1 MDIFLHTS
9 PLVKYT
15 RNTDNRYLLSFLK
28 GDHYFPD
35 IHFDTEHNCL
45 IGGFDLCQLLGS
57 RILSKIGV
65 SAELHPSLYRCT
77 CLSYLPS
84 SVFRHHHYGAI
95 LSHGCF
101 PISNCDRL
109 PPIIWETGMLG
120 LEHLYYFYPQTE
132 TAERAW
138 KIEIEVKQQIGQQA
152 ALIGISY
159 PAAADRFRDLLPS
172 LAEKVRVLP
181 HFLPHLKLSDW
192 NSVVRKYTHRS
203 KIKLTFVGNQ
213 AKRKGLADLYQALQ
227 RLSPNLQDMLEITV
241 VSSFLDGFI
250 PTPPHLSITYC
261 CDLQPS
267 EINSILESTH
277 IYCMP
282 SRSESYG
289 LVYVEA
295 MAAGC
300 TVIAPRREAQ
310 NYLLDRGKS
319 GLLVEPNNIEA
330 LVSALMIAITE
341 PENCLQLARNAW
353 ERVQTH
359 LGPEAAAVA
368 YRSAFQELAS

>member
-9 PLVKYT
+9 PLAKYT
-15 RNTDNRYLLSFLK
+15 RNTDSRYLFSFFE
-28 GDHYFPD
+28 GNHYFPD
-35 IHFDTEHNCL
+35 IHFDTEPSL
-45 IGGFDLCQLLGS
+45 LTGGLDLCQLLGS
-57 RILSKIGV
+57 RILSKFGV
-65 SAELHPSLYRCT
+65 SVHSHRSLYRYSS
-77 CLSYLPS
+77 LSYLS
-84 SVFRHHHYGAI
+84 SSAFRHHQYEAI
-95 LSHGCF
+95 LSHGYF
-101 PISNCDRL
+101 PVSNSDNL

-120 LEHLYYFYPQTE
+120 LEFLNYFHPQAA

-138 KIEIEVKQQIGQQA
+138 KIEREVKQQIGQRA

-192 NSVVRKYTHRS
+192 DRVVSKYTHRN
-203 KIKLTFVGNQ
+203 KVKLTFIGNQ
-213 AKRKGLADLYQALQ
+213 AKRKGLEDLYTALQ
-227 RLSPNLQDMLEITV
+227 QLSSDLQDILEITV

-250 PTPPHLSITYC
+250 PIPPHLSITYSR
-261 CDLQPS
+261 DLKPS
-267 EINSILESTH
+267 EINSILENTH

-295 MAAGC
+295 MATGC
-300 TVIAPRREAQ
+300 TVIAPQREAQ
-310 NYLLDRGKS
+310 DYLLDGGKA

-330 LVSALMIAITE
+330 LVSALTIAITE
-341 PENCLQLARNAW
+341 PENCLQLAKNAW

-359 LGPEAAAVA
+359 LGPEPAAAA